1 MRFLTFEAISD
12 KIRCKFFWKERTI
25 WRQWN
30 ICWLSSLFS
39 GSLHNRL
46 FPPGKNICGE
56 SDQKDLDLLKNLDSE
71 TTMKY
76 ISYQELFPDSD
87 DNTELSDDIKEVF
100 SSSSR
105 ILITKYWIYPLTR
118 IRKLLLHTCGLPLWI
133 PRRLRKISLP
143 RALKMKS

>member
-12 KIRCKFFWKERTI
+12 KIRCKFFERKERYEDSEI
-25 WRQWN
+25 SAGFLL
-30 ICWLSSLFS
+30 CFS

-133 PRRLRKISLP
+133 PRRL
-143 RALKMKS
+143 

>member
-12 KIRCKFFWKERTI
+12 KIRCKFFERKERYEDSEI
-25 WRQWN
+25 SAGFLL
-30 ICWLSSLFS
+30 CFS

-100 SSSSR
+100 SLFFQNFDYK
-105 ILITKYWIYPLTR
+105 ILDISIDQDQETASAHLRLTT
-118 IRKLLLHTCGLPLWI
+118 LD
-133 PRRLRKISLP
+133 SQ
-143 RALKMKS
+143 AL